1 MKGLILKDLFVLK
14 SQIRFYL
21 IFILLYGFIALYSG
35 NTSFL
40 SGLICMFCLMLPLTA
55 IAYDERAGW
64 EKYALSMPVNR
75 RDLVLSKY
83 ILGILF
89 NFMSFLI
96 SVIFGMFTS
105 TPIKETLI
113 VAAAFV
119 LIALIYLSLVLPMT
133 FKLGT
138 EKSRIYMLAIVLS
151 PIIGLILLDKFGF
164 SFSSVS
170 DIPWKTLFPLFVAAV
185 ILFFFASIALSI
197 SIYKKK
203 EF

>member
-1 MKGLILKDLFVLK
+1 MKGLILKDLFILK
-14 SQIRFYL
+14 SQIRFYM

-35 NTSFL
+35 DISFF
-40 SGLICMFCLMLPLTA
+40 SSIICVFCLMLPLAA
-55 IAYDERAGW
+55 IAYDEKAGW

-89 NFMSFLI
+89 NFISFVVTVLL
-96 SVIFGMFTS
+96 GMFSDTS
-105 TPIKETLI
+105 MKETLI
-113 VAAAFV
+113 LSAAFV
-119 LIALIYLSLVLPMT
+119 LAFMVYLAIILPMT

-138 EKSRIYMLAIVLS
+138 EKSRIYMLAIVLL
-151 PIIGLILLDKFGF
+151 PIIGLILLDRAGF
-164 SFSSVS
+164 TISIVQGVN
-170 DIPWKTLFPLFVAAV
+170 WEMLFPILVIAIILLF
-185 ILFFFASIALSI
+185 IASIALSI